1 MSDTVLVPR
10 QRAERTAG
18 AVGADPDPD
27 PDPDPE
33 HAARGGRDGDGSRL
47 RRGMRGTALGAELV
61 FQDGEGCDFDLL
73 RAAPAEPTE
82 PLGLLSGWVGGW

>member
-1 MSDTVLVPR
+1 
-10 QRAERTAG
+10 
-18 AVGADPDPD
+18 
-27 PDPDPE
+27 
-33 HAARGGRDGDGSRL
+33 
-47 RRGMRGTALGAELV
+47 MRGTALGAELV